1 MGWVR
6 HCGMAN
12 RVRVLTV
19 SERDRQELERRVR
32 SKTLPARQ
40 VERARIVLLST
51 EGLSGVEIAE
61 RIG

>member
-1 MGWVR
+1 M
-6 HCGMAN
+6 
-12 RVRVLTV
+12 